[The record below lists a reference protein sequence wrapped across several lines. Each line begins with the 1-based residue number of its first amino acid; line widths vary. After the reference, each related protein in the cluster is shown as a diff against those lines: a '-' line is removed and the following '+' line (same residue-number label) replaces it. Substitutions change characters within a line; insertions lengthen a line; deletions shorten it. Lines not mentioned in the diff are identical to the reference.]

1 MSSFELQLLNLLLN
15 LILLGL
21 STVFFI
27 STKKEKE
34 SRKLKYIIIIS
45 IAISFTL
52 FILTAVANPWFS
64 SNKQKSSNDILLNGF
79 QLLLL
84 CISST
89 LFFYSLYDA
98 DEDII
103 ELDNPSFFK
112 SRKGTTKLGKSMK
125 RKKRK
130 YKFFLSLKDLEKHMF
145 VCGATGTGKSNFIQ
159 NFLIN
164 FKKHYKIPFMLVEFK
179 GEYNFLQEKIN
190 DLVIIRPGDN
200 FSINIFNPEGTMPE
214 IHAERIFDILK
225 SGQFLD
231 DNAEFSP
238 QMQKVLVEILTILCR
253 NKQLQSWD
261 GFYKYCDTYAKKF
274 ESKIPMLSQTL
285 ISIKNRIRRFSL
297 GSLKALFDTEHTIK
311 TKDLFERNILI
322 DLSSIIRLG
331 GEKADALFF
340 LNMVLKYLWDRNIA
354 RGAYKFN
361 GIKHITIIE
370 DAQYFAPKDL
380 AKQTK
385 LSTYLEDI
393 ALLQRGTGECLIS
406 LATHPEISREIL
418 ANCGALIAFKTH
430 VQREFLCELLNLN
443 KEKQD
448 YLSILEEGQCIVRV
462 NSIKRPFVLSVPL
475 IERTYLE
482 SSEINSNNETA
493 LKKLSTVD
501 ALKVGK
507 HKRNPYDSKFF
518 KFKNWWNFSN
528 IFRKNKG
535 KVVEMHDKK
544 EIEEDLTDNVIKEEE
559 NQNTKLEES
568 ELNEDDE
575 DGEQEFKQ
583 IDNDFES
590 LKELVEKLNFVEQ
603 QLNKQPKTRSEPENK
618 S

>member
-1 MSSFELQLLNLLLN
+1 LSSFELQLLNLVLN

-21 STVFFI
+21 SIVFFI
-27 STKKEKE
+27 SKKKESE
-34 SRKLKYIIIIS
+34 SRKLKFLIILFIIIS
-45 IAISFTL
+45 FAL
-52 FILTAVANPWFS
+52 FILSSVANPWFS
-64 SNKQKSSNDILLNGF
+64 PNTKKSSIDIIIEGF

-98 DEDII
+98 DEDVI
-103 ELDNPSFFK
+103 ELDHPSFFK
-112 SRKGTTKLGKSMK
+112 SRKGTTKVGKSMK
-125 RKKRK
+125 RKKKK

-159 NFLIN
+159 NLLIN
-164 FKKHYKIPFMLVEFK
+164 FKKRYKIPFLLVEFK
-179 GEYNFLQEKIN
+179 GEYHFLQEKIQ
-190 DLVIIRPGDN
+190 DLIIIRPGDN

-253 NKQLQSWD
+253 NKHLQSWD

-297 GSLKALFDTEHTIK
+297 GSLKALFDTEHKIK
-311 TKDLFERNILI
+311 TKDLFETNILI

-340 LNMVLKYLWDRNIA
+340 LNMVLKYLWDKNIT
-354 RGAYKFN
+354 RGAYKFK

-430 VQREFLCELLNLN
+430 VQREFLCELLNL
-443 KEKQD
+443 
-448 YLSILEEGQCIVRV
+448 
-462 NSIKRPFVLSVPL
+462 
-475 IERTYLE
+475 
-482 SSEINSNNETA
+482 
-493 LKKLSTVD
+493 
-501 ALKVGK
+501 
-507 HKRNPYDSKFF
+507 
-518 KFKNWWNFSN
+518 
-528 IFRKNKG
+528 
-535 KVVEMHDKK
+535 
-544 EIEEDLTDNVIKEEE
+544 
-559 NQNTKLEES
+559 
-568 ELNEDDE
+568 
-575 DGEQEFKQ
+575 
-583 IDNDFES
+583 
-590 LKELVEKLNFVEQ
+590 
-603 QLNKQPKTRSEPENK
+603 K